1 MKTVEGIC
9 KELKALDGVVGA
21 FVLNQA
27 DCLATSLPPQYDTAR
42 LVQVGGV
49 LSRINQMSQK
59 AGFDRCATAFHWQRA
74 SLLSW
79 PLGEEALLAVLA
91 APNAVREAVELS
103 ASMAVEELST
113 LVFGKAVRQS
123 MPTQTGPSMVVPA
136 PSAVSSPQQDA
147 GLAQRLEHL
156 EQLLVEELGTSGKAL
171 LERAMRK
178 APRGNAPSGTWLLEL
193 RRAVLTEILDPAAR
207 VTVAMSVEWAEAD

>member
-49 LSRINQMSQK
+49 LARINQMSQK

-74 SLLSW
+74 SLLTW

-91 APNAVREAVELS
+91 APNALREAVELS

-113 LVFGKAVRQS
+113 VVFGKAPRQS
-123 MPTQTGPSMVVPA
+123 IPSQTTASMVAPA
-136 PSAVSSPQQDA
+136 PAAASTSLQES
-147 GLAQRLEHL
+147 GLAQRLERL
-156 EQLLVEELGTSGKAL
+156 EQLLAEELGASGKPL
-171 LERAMRK
+171 LERALRK
-178 APRGNAPSGTWLLEL
+178 APRGSLPLGAWLLEL
-193 RRAVLTEILDPAAR
+193 RRAVLADIPDPTAR
-207 VTVAMSVEWAEAD
+207 VTVAMSVEWADAD

>member
-1 MKTVEGIC
+1 MKTVEGIR

-74 SLLSW
+74 SLLTW

-113 LVFGKAVRQS
+113 VVFGKTVRQS
-123 MPTQTGPSMVVPA
+123 IPTQTGTSMVVPSLPTA
-136 PSAVSSPQQDA
+136 SAQQQDS
-147 GLAQRLEHL
+147 GLTQRLERL
-156 EQLLVEELGTSGKAL
+156 EQLLVEELGASGKPL

-178 APRGNAPSGTWLLEL
+178 APRGGAPLGTWLLEL
-193 RRAVLTEILDPAAR
+193 RRAVLSEILDPAAR
-207 VTVAMSVEWAEAD
+207 VTVAMSVEWAEAE